1 MKYRIQDMFNYGVD
15 NGISE
20 YAIEHYVHKRAEEIG
35 LDFFDYSTW
44 KIAHE
49 LSRDKE
55 LEKLAQETYVP
66 YPIHENWSEEYKARY
81 RKMIQDRTAP
91 GVADIPD
98 ELVYGKVD
106 KILQEIAD
114 RILPERRAKEAA
126 VEKEKADLLAHI
138 EKITT
143 SSKKVK
149 DEGGY
154 TIEYIHTVEMRSG
167 NVYTFS
173 DRNVFD
179 VGRVI
184 NPTYEIVPGKKGGIA
199 SIHHGQMYWESFSHK
214 NGWEP
219 VRPLTEEER
228 IALTFVTK
236 YRGHC
241 HWSMR
246 M

>member
-1 MKYRIQDMFNYGVD
+1 MEYRIQDMFNYGVD

-66 YPIHENWSEEYKARY
+66 YPIHENWSEEYKAGY

-154 TIEYIHTVEMRSG
+154 TIEYI
-167 NVYTFS
+167 
-173 DRNVFD
+173 
-179 VGRVI
+179 
-184 NPTYEIVPGKKGGIA
+184 KKGGIA